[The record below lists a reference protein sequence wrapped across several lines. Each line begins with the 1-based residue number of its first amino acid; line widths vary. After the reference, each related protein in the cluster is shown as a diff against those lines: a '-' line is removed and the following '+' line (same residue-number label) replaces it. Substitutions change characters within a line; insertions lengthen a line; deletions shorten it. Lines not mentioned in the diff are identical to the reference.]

1 MVLNKGLALFS
12 QDGLTPVDLA
22 NAHGAIAVAEY
33 LTKMDSK
40 AQATKLTVFLTRI
53 SDQTCRVNS
62 PRPFSPILG
71 LTVLGV

>member
-40 AQATKLTVFLTRI
+40 AQATKLKEYQQWL
-53 SDQTCRVNS
+53 
-62 PRPFSPILG
+62 
-71 LTVLGV
+71 